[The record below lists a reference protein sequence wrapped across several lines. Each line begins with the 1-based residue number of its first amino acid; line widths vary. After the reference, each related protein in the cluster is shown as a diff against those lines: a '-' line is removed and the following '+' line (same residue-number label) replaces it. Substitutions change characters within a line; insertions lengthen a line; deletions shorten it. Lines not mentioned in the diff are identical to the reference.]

1 MVGQQVKLPH
11 MGALICLVTLALFL
25 QTGPWPFGVPERI
38 LVAVAFGR
46 GGRGLRGAAEPEP
59 SQKSFKSDSR
69 VESSLT
75 V

>member
-25 QTGPWPFGVPERI
+25 KTGPWPFGVPERI
-38 LVAVAFGR
+38 LVAAAFG
-46 GGRGLRGAAEPEP
+46 GGGEGEVAEPEP